1 MPWNC
6 CCKNALNVVAPAVG
20 DLPPEDMQANI
31 TSFDNVTS
39 KVNTKHMNAMESYQE
54 HETFEEFKLNPIYL
68 PFGKLLPIKA
78 SGDRD
83 ELGDTSKLDKSIV
96 ADPNTTLDESSVAG
110 SYNEEFKL
118 NPVYLPFGKLL
129 PIKASGDRDELGDT
143 SKLDKSIVADPNTT
157 LDESSVAG
165 SYYLDTDPNTT
176 LDESSVAGSYYLDT
190 DPNTTLD
197 ESSVAG
203 SYNLDTDPNTTLDES
218 SVAGPKI
225 RNRTI

>member
-110 SYNEEFKL
+110 SY
-118 NPVYLPFGKLL
+118 
-129 PIKASGDRDELGDT
+129 
-143 SKLDKSIVADPNTT
+143 
-157 LDESSVAG
+157 
-165 SYYLDTDPNTT
+165 
-176 LDESSVAGSYYLDT
+176 YLDT